1 MKNIVKLWNI
11 VLIVLCFFVLVLL
24 GGEYMVQVN
33 QNLENHLNGVDNLVE
48 HSHAVFIL
56 NSPEALIAFCLVALV
71 AIPASVIVPPVV
83 PAEQASNPTQYP
95 CHASVVVFIY
105 KYVLT
110 LKKVNDN
117 WKYFMFF

>member
-1 MKNIVKLWNI
+1 
-11 VLIVLCFFVLVLL
+11 
-24 GGEYMVQVN
+24 MVQVN

-95 CHASVVVFIY
+95 CHLLSILYY
-105 KYVLT
+105 KYV
-110 LKKVNDN
+110 
-117 WKYFMFF
+117 